1 MQVQESIIESNSL
14 IDSIIDSISCIDS
27 AAAHEYSYILMTLVM
42 RDVTVS
48 NVATTAVINL
58 YNLVRSA
65 VDSTSLVAS
74 NTSSYIKLS
83 MPRN

>member
-1 MQVQESIIESNSL
+1 MQESIVESNSL
-14 IDSIIDSISCIDS
+14 IDSIIDS

-48 NVATTAVINL
+48 NVAVINL
-58 YNLVRSA
+58 YNLLSSA

-74 NTSSYIKLS
+74 NTS
-83 MPRN
+83 

>member
-1 MQVQESIIESNSL
+1 MQESIIESNSL
-14 IDSIIDSISCIDS
+14 IDSCIDSCIDS

-58 YNLVRSA
+58 YNLLSSA
-65 VDSTSLVAS
+65 VDSTSLNAS
-74 NTSSYIKLS
+74 NTS
-83 MPRN
+83 